1 MIESIEQGR
10 KEDGNRSIAN
20 KIKSR
25 LHDLEKT
32 VESNYGR
39 WAWELLQNA
48 KDSISNDESRKVSVL
63 IEIDADS
70 VTFKHNGLYF
80 TDLDIRGLINQISSK
95 EVEEGVE
102 TKNTGRFGTGF
113 LTTHLLSKKVEILGV
128 VKANEGFHDFSF
140 LLDRDGSTTEILAKK
155 VEESWKGFQDSAKP
169 LDIEYDDKTFNTSF
183 KYLLE
188 SENQK
193 SVAKRGITEFLQ
205 LIPFVLAFI
214 PKIQEITITDNTS
227 NEMIKFENTDEVID
241 DILIKIKKTIN
252 EESSDTLIAIEKN
265 DRVSIATEIEKHNGK
280 YLVKGVED
288 IPKIFCDFPL
298 IGTEKFHFPVVV
310 NSFYFSP
317 QTERD
322 GIWLKGSEDEE
333 VATNYELLQSSVELY
348 KTLLEKIANNNYT
361 DLYNIANTKIPN
373 TDERYFDK
381 DWYIENIQ
389 KPLRE
394 VLMQSEIV
402 ETSSGR
408 VKLENVYF
416 PDKDLLKEA
425 REKIWQ
431 FSSNLKVNKLPIK
444 EHIQKWAEVIWS
456 ECKKVDIDDLVND
469 LKGKKNIA
477 ELEKILSIGKTE
489 TFEWLK
495 QCLTFIKEND
505 EYNYPK
511 YEIIP
516 NQEGT
521 FKSHNSLKLD
531 EIDDEELKQIAKLVG
546 FNYYEILIHQD
557 LFYDF
562 EISKI
567 DIEMI
572 ANKITTLI
580 NEESDSEDRKKA
592 ITMLIEWFGNNEEK
606 GKEYFSSLYSKKEKL
621 LVDTIED
628 KESLYSILRSDVKIA
643 DIAEMIRQDPAKVR
657 KSMQKAKELDAL
669 YEEFGVTTIDELK
682 KLITTSPKGNIAIE
696 NINESIIPIDVPK
709 KATSEVLASLGITNA
724 SDFEIAKK
732 SHPELF
738 HENVPTKEMYDV
750 AQSLIT
756 RAMKNIEEHL
766 KTLNDE
772 YNCED
777 IEATA
782 PTVLGGIVKHGRDI
796 SVVARPSDSGK
807 IVIGYYESEIP
818 TLELDTSELWYENGT
833 PYPQRMTLGKML
845 KSTNITRIPV

>member
-20 KIKSR
+20 KIKGR

-48 KDSISNDESRKVSVL
+48 KDSISNDAERTVSIH
-63 IEIDADS
+63 IELNSDS
-70 VTFKHNGLYF
+70 VVFKHNGLYF

-113 LTTHLLSKKVEILGV
+113 LTTHLLSKKVEISGM
-128 VKANEGFHDFSF
+128 VKAEEGLHNFNF

-155 VEESWKGFQDSAKP
+155 VEASWNGFQTSTKLLGTD
-169 LDIEYDDKTFNTSF
+169 YDDEAFNTSF

-193 SVAKRGITEFLQ
+193 SVAERGIEEFLK

-214 PKIQEITITDNTS
+214 PKIQDVTIVNNLDNQT
-227 NEMIKFENTDEVID
+227 IKFENTNELVD
-241 DILIKIKKTIN
+241 DIIIRIKKIQDSN
-252 EESSDTLIAIEKN
+252 MSDVLIAIEKN
-265 DRVSIATEIEKHNGK
+265 DKVSIATEVEGIDGG
-280 YLVKGVED
+280 YSVKGVEE

-322 GIWLKGSEDEE
+322 GIWLKGSDDEE

-348 KTLLEKIANNNYT
+348 KVLLTKISEKKYS
-361 DLYNIANTKIPN
+361 DLYNMANTKIPN

-381 DWYIENIQ
+381 DWYVENIQ
-389 KPLRE
+389 RPIRE
-394 VLMQSEIV
+394 FLMQSEIV
-402 ETSSGR
+402 ETSRGR
-408 VKLENVYF
+408 GKLEDVYF
-416 PDKDLLKEA
+416 PDTRLLKEP

-431 FSSNLKVNKLPIK
+431 FSSDLKVNTLPIK
-444 EHIQKWAEVIWS
+444 KHIQKWSDVIWN
-456 ECKKVDIDDLVND
+456 ECKIVNIDDLVSD
-469 LKGKKNIA
+469 LKGKENIL
-477 ELEKILSIGKTE
+477 ELEKTLGLTKPE

-495 QCLTFIKEND
+495 ECLTFIKEND
-505 EYNYPK
+505 EYNYPR

-516 NQEGT
+516 NQEGN
-521 FKSHNSLKLD
+521 FKAHNSLNLD
-531 EIDDEELKQIAKLVG
+531 EIDDEELKKIAKLVG
-546 FNYYEILIHQD
+546 YNYYEILIHQD

-580 NEESDSEDRKKA
+580 NEEEDGEDRKKA
-592 ITMLIEWFGNNEEK
+592 ITMLIEWFGNNEKK

-628 KESLYSILRSDVKIA
+628 KESLYSILRSDVKIS
-643 DIAEMIRQDPAKVR
+643 DVAEMIKQDPVKIR
-657 KSMQKAKELDAL
+657 KSIEKAKELDAL
-669 YEEFGVTTIDELK
+669 YEEFGVHNIDELK
-682 KLITTSPKGNIAIE
+682 KLITSNAGG
-696 NINESIIPIDVPK
+696 SISTEDTIVSVAPTEIPK
-709 KATSEVLASLGITNA
+709 KATSEVLASLGITNVE
-724 SDFEIAKK
+724 DFEIAKK

-738 HENVPTKEMYDV
+738 HEHVPTKEMYDA
-750 AQSLIT
+750 AQVLIK
-756 RAMKNIEEHL
+756 RAMENIKNHL
-766 KTLNDE
+766 ISLPE

-777 IEATA
+777 IGETA
-782 PTVLGGIVKHGRDI
+782 PTVLGGISKHGQEI
-796 SVVARPSDSGK
+796 SIVARPSDSGK

-818 TLELDTSELWYENGT
+818 VLELDGSELWYENGSST
-833 PYPQRMTLGKML
+833 PQRMTLGKML
-845 KSTNITRIPV
+845 KTTNITRIPV

>member
-1 MIESIEQGR
+1 M
-10 KEDGNRSIAN
+10 
-20 KIKSR
+20 
-25 LHDLEKT
+25 
-32 VESNYGR
+32 
-39 WAWELLQNA
+39 
-48 KDSISNDESRKVSVL
+48 
-63 IEIDADS
+63 IEIDTNS

-113 LTTHLLSKKVEILGV
+113 LTTHLLSKKVEISGI
-128 VKANEGFHDFSF
+128 VKATEGFHDFSF
-140 LLDRDGSTTEILAKK
+140 LLDRDGSATEILAKK

-169 LDIEYDDKTFNTSF
+169 LDIDYDDKAFNTSF

-214 PKIQEITITDNTS
+214 PKIQEVTITNNTS
-227 NEMIKFENTDEVID
+227 NKMIKFENTDEIID
-241 DILIKIKKTIN
+241 DILTKIKKTIN
-252 EESSDTLIAIEKN
+252 EESSDILIAIEQN
-265 DRVSIATEIEKHNGK
+265 DRVSIATEIEKHNGT
-280 YLVKGVED
+280 YSVKGVED

-322 GIWLKGSEDEE
+322 GIWLKDSNDDE

-361 DLYNIANTKIPN
+361 DIYNMTNTKNPN

-381 DWYIENIQ
+381 DWYSENIQ
-389 KPLRE
+389 KTLRE
-394 VLMQSEIV
+394 ILMQSEIV

-408 VKLENVYF
+408 VKLEDTYF
-416 PDKDLLKEA
+416 PDPNLLKEP

-431 FSSNLKVNKLPIK
+431 FSSDLKVNKLPIK
-444 EHIQKWAEVIWS
+444 EHIQKWADVIWS
-456 ECKKVDIDDLVND
+456 ECKKVDIADLVNN
-469 LKGKKNIA
+469 LKGKENI
-477 ELEKILSIGKTE
+477 EKLEKTLSVGKVE
-489 TFEWLK
+489 TFECLK
-495 QCLTFIKEND
+495 ECLTFIHEQN
-505 EYNYPK
+505 EYGYSSH
-511 YEIIP
+511 EIIP
-516 NQEGT
+516 NQEGV

-531 EIDDEELKQIAKLVG
+531 EIDDKELKEIAKLVG

-567 DIEMI
+567 NTEMI

-606 GKEYFSSLYSKKEKL
+606 GKEYFSSLYSNKEKL

-669 YEEFGVTTIDELK
+669 YKEFGISSIEELK
-682 KLITTSPKGNIAIE
+682 KLIISSPKDNVPIE
-696 NINESIIPIDVPK
+696 ATIVSVAPVEVPRE
-709 KATSEVLASLGITNA
+709 ATSEVLASLGITNA
-724 SDFEIAKK
+724 DDFEIAKK

-738 HENVPTKEMYDV
+738 HDNVPTKEMYDA
-750 AQSLIT
+750 AQILIS
-756 RAMKNIEEHL
+756 RAMANIEEHL
-766 KTLNDE
+766 KTLDE
-772 YNCED
+772 YDCED
-777 IEATA
+777 IEAIA
-782 PTVLGGIVKHGRDI
+782 PTVLRGIVKYGQEI
-796 SVVARPSDSGK
+796 SIVARPSDSGK

-818 TLELDTSELWYENGT
+818 VLELDGSELWYENGN
-833 PYPQRMTLGKML
+833 PSPKRMTLGKML
-845 KSTNITRIPV
+845 KTTKINRIPV